1 MLLSTPSSLSS
12 SKAVP
17 LRDQLAHAM
26 QQGDVEE
33 IENLVYLIY
42 ESEQKVACRELLQ
55 ELLLLRFHR
64 SHQRVIFTLQA
75 LRDPRSVSVLRQALE
90 LSFDHLAYN
99 HSDSEVIAK
108 WFSHALVAIGTPGAM
123 QVLRDFAQSPDPGI
137 RAEMQYRLT
146 KLSR

>member
-1 MLLSTPSSLSS
+1 MLPSIPSSLSS
-12 SKAVP
+12 NDAVP
-17 LRDQLAHAM
+17 LCDQLAHAM
-26 QQGDVEE
+26 QQGDVDE
-33 IENLVYLIY
+33 IETLVYLIY
-42 ESEQKVACRELLQ
+42 DSDQKVTCRELLQ

-64 SHQRVIFTLQA
+64 SHQRVVFTLQA
-75 LRDPRSVSVLRQALE
+75 LRDPRSVPVLRQALAMP
-90 LSFDHLAYN
+90 FDHLAYN

-108 WFSHALVAIGTPGAM
+108 WFSHALAAIGTPEAI